1 MGLYLTYEQLLI
13 YSFKACKM
21 TNTTREDQEFC
32 SCSIVHEEAV
42 RNARSAEAS
51 AAELSGLAELFRLYA
66 DPTRLRIL
74 DALGTGELCVCDL
87 AAVLGMT
94 QSAVSHQLAT
104 LRHARLVRTRKDGK
118 VVYYTLDDGHVGGI
132 VELAR
137 THMNEVRSDYHG

>member
-1 MGLYLTYEQLLI
+1 
-13 YSFKACKM
+13 M
-21 TNTTREDQEFC
+21 TNTNTEDQEFC
-32 SCSIVHEEAV
+32 SCAIVHEEAV
-42 RNARSAEAS
+42 QAARACAAS
-51 AAELSGLAELFRLYA
+51 TEDLAGLAELFRLYA

-74 DALGTGELCVCDL
+74 HALGTGELCVCDL

-94 QSAVSHQLAT
+94 QSAISHQLAT

-137 THMNEVRSDYHG
+137 THLNEDKKDNHG

>member
-1 MGLYLTYEQLLI
+1 
-13 YSFKACKM
+13 M
-21 TNTTREDQEFC
+21 TASTRDDQEFC
-32 SCSIVHEEAV
+32 SCAIVHEGAV
-42 RNARSAEAS
+42 REAKAAEATP
-51 AAELSGLAELFRLYA
+51 AELAGLAELFRLYA

-132 VELAR
+132 VDLAR
-137 THMNEVRSDYHG
+137 THLNEDMKENHG

>member
-1 MGLYLTYEQLLI
+1 METDMMPN
-13 YSFKACKM
+13 A
-21 TNTTREDQEFC
+21 REDQEFC
-32 SCSIVHEEAV
+32 SCAMVHEGAV
-42 RNARSAEAS
+42 QQARATEAS
-51 AAELSGLAELFRLYA
+51 ASELAGLAELFRLYA

-87 AAVLGMT
+87 AVVLGLT

-137 THMNEVRSDYHG
+137 IHLNEGRSDYHG